1 MVLGTGVLSRRFCR
15 PFWRG
20 PFGYLT
26 SPPWK
31 VKPAKVVT
39 KQKKTACYCSGIRA
53 AKSLRDINRVGVI
66 SKVQNSVYRIPRFKV
81 NDMPDSTLLVHL
93 PIEHIINAL
102 CKLWCAL
109 AHFRTSGVKAPWIK
123 QKENTVCL
131 KRALIL

>member
-66 SKVQNSVYRIPRFKV
+66 PKVQNSVYRIPRFKV
-81 NDMPDSTLLVHL
+81 NNMPDSTLLVHL
-93 PIEHIINAL
+93 PIEQIHHVNFG
-102 CKLWCAL
+102 
-109 AHFRTSGVKAPWIK
+109 AHWRASERPVS
-123 QKENTVCL
+123 
-131 KRALIL
+131 KRRGSNRRKIVFV